1 MLFSRYASNLLKM
14 CRFVNLDLRLSTD
27 VRRMIYRKDSSVLDL
42 FNICGFNNSSTDV
55 RQMLN
60 GVFCGQQQIVRK
72 TRRESDLF
80 SVFCEFR
87 SLFLY
92 QIKHLDG
99 IFGFGTAKEIDG
111 NGYHG

>member
-55 RQMLN
+55 RQMLY
-60 GVFCGQQQIVRK
+60 GVFSGFC
-72 TRRESDLF
+72 
-80 SVFCEFR
+80 VFR
-87 SLFLY
+87 GLFLY

>member
-55 RQMLN
+55 RQMLY
-60 GVFCGQQQIVRK
+60 GVFSG
-72 TRRESDLF
+72 
-80 SVFCEFR
+80 FCVFR

-99 IFGFGTAKEIDG
+99 IFGFGTAKEVDG

>member
-27 VRRMIYRKDSSVLDL
+27 VR
-42 FNICGFNNSSTDV
+42 
-55 RQMLN
+55 QMLY
-60 GVFCGQQQIVRK
+60 GVFSGFC
-72 TRRESDLF
+72 
-80 SVFCEFR
+80 VFR
-87 SLFLY
+87 GLFLY

-99 IFGFGTAKEIDG
+99 IFGFGTAKEVDG

>member
-14 CRFVNLDLRLSTD
+14 CRFVNLDLSLSTD

-55 RQMLN
+55 RQMLY
-60 GVFCGQQQIVRK
+60 GVFSGFC
-72 TRRESDLF
+72 
-80 SVFCEFR
+80 VFR
-87 SLFLY
+87 GLFLY

-99 IFGFGTAKEIDG
+99 IFGFGTAKEVDG

>member
-55 RQMLN
+55 RQMLY
-60 GVFCGQQQIVRK
+60 GVFSGFC
-72 TRRESDLF
+72 
-80 SVFCEFR
+80 VFR
-87 SLFLY
+87 GLFLY

-99 IFGFGTAKEIDG
+99 IFGFGPAKEVDG

>member
-55 RQMLN
+55 RQMLY
-60 GVFCGQQQIVRK
+60 GVFSGFC
-72 TRRESDLF
+72 
-80 SVFCEFR
+80 VFR
-87 SLFLY
+87 GLFLY

-99 IFGFGTAKEIDG
+99 IFGFGTAKEVDG

>member
-1 MLFSRYASNLLKM
+1 M

-60 GVFCGQQQIVRK
+60 GVF
-72 TRRESDLF
+72 

-99 IFGFGTAKEIDG
+99 IFGFGTAKEVDG

>member
-55 RQMLN
+55 RQMLY
-60 GVFCGQQQIVRK
+60 GVFSGFC
-72 TRRESDLF
+72 
-80 SVFCEFR
+80 VFR
-87 SLFLY
+87 GLFLY
-92 QIKHLDG
+92 QIKHIDG
-99 IFGFGTAKEIDG
+99 IFGFGTAKEVDG

>member
-27 VRRMIYRKDSSVLDL
+27 FRRMIYRKDSSVLDL

-55 RQMLN
+55 RQMLY
-60 GVFCGQQQIVRK
+60 GVFSGFC
-72 TRRESDLF
+72 
-80 SVFCEFR
+80 VFR
-87 SLFLY
+87 GLFLY

-99 IFGFGTAKEIDG
+99 IFGFGTAKEVYG

>member
-1 MLFSRYASNLLKM
+1 M

-55 RQMLN
+55 RQMLY
-60 GVFCGQQQIVRK
+60 GVFSGFCV
-72 TRRESDLF
+72 F
-80 SVFCEFR
+80 SG
-87 SLFLY
+87 LFLY

-99 IFGFGTAKEIDG
+99 IFGFGTAKEVDG

>member
-1 MLFSRYASNLLKM
+1 MLFSRYASTLFKM
-14 CRFVNLDLRLSTD
+14 CRFVNLDLTFSTD

-60 GVFCGQQQIVRK
+60 GVF
-72 TRRESDLF
+72 
-80 SVFCEFR
+80 SVFCVFR
-87 SLFLY
+87 GLFLY

-99 IFGFGTAKEIDG
+99 IFGFGTAKEVDG

>member
-60 GVFCGQQQIVRK
+60 GVLCGQQQIVQNNFWTLTFVILLVKIHIYPEICKEMAKDVRFH
-72 TRRESDLF
+72 L
-80 SVFCEFR
+80 
-87 SLFLY
+87 LFL
-92 QIKHLDG
+92 
-99 IFGFGTAKEIDG
+99 
-111 NGYHG
+111 